1 MERVNNNLR
10 MKVDENSSLEV
21 KVRGLTQDNEELRRR
36 LNDLGEANRK
46 IAEYE
51 NRIALLTQEIERL
64 NGNIRQLEN
73 NNRNL
78 VQEVESLRRKTS
90 EYEITIVQEWQ
101 TKVRK
106 LESDNEDLRRRLTE
120 LGEVNRKLSEYEN
133 RLTLLGQ

>member
-1 MERVNNNLR
+1 M
-10 MKVDENSSLEV
+10 
-21 KVRGLTQDNEELRRR
+21 
-36 LNDLGEANRK
+36 
-46 IAEYE
+46 
-51 NRIALLTQEIERL
+51 
-64 NGNIRQLEN
+64 EN

-78 VQEVESLRRKTS
+78 VHEIENLRRKNS

-120 LGEVNRKLSEYEN
+120 LGDVNRKLSEYEN